1 MMTSKKAPGFYAGM
15 LACVLAIAAAVC
27 YGVVFPGIEYKE
39 QVFDIRICVILAA
52 AGILAAVLLLAGE
65 RTAGFAPAL
74 LCLGSGVAL
83 MLFINIAIWPVSD
96 TIYGIEPFPQITQ
109 LVVCAALIAAACSSS
124 GSAAIS
130 AALLSSAIA
139 NG

>member
-83 MLFINIAIWPVSD
+83 MLFINIAI
-96 TIYGIEPFPQITQ
+96 
-109 LVVCAALIAAACSSS
+109 
-124 GSAAIS
+124 
-130 AALLSSAIA
+130 
-139 NG
+139 

>member
-27 YGVVFPGIEYKE
+27 YGVVFPGIDYKE

-109 LVVCAALIAAACSSS
+109 LVVCAALIAAALVV
-124 GSAAIS
+124 GEI
-130 AALLSSAIA
+130 ALYLRKYRPA
-139 NG
+139 

>member
-109 LVVCAALIAAACSSS
+109 LVVCAALIAAALVV
-124 GSAAIS
+124 GEI
-130 AALLSSAIA
+130 ALYLRKSRPA
-139 NG
+139 

>member
-52 AGILAAVLLLAGE
+52 AGILSAVLLLAGE

-109 LVVCAALIAAACSSS
+109 LVVCAALIAAALVV
-124 GSAAIS
+124 GEI
-130 AALLSSAIA
+130 ALYLIK
-139 NG
+139 

>member
-65 RTAGFAPAL
+65 RTAGFACFRYHLRHRALPPDHPAGGL
-74 LCLGSGVAL
+74 RRADCRRPGGGRDRAL
-83 MLFINIAIWPVSD
+83 SEKVPARLTGTTRREEELP
-96 TIYGIEPFPQITQ
+96 
-109 LVVCAALIAAACSSS
+109 
-124 GSAAIS
+124 
-130 AALLSSAIA
+130 
-139 NG
+139 

>member
-96 TIYGIEPFPQITQ
+96 TISGIEPFPQITQ
-109 LVVCAALIAAACSSS
+109 LVVCAALIAAALVV
-124 GSAAIS
+124 GEI
-130 AALLSSAIA
+130 ALYLRKYRPA
-139 NG
+139 

>member
-109 LVVCAALIAAACSSS
+109 LVVCAALIAAALVV
-124 GSAAIS
+124 GEIELYLRKYRPA
-130 AALLSSAIA
+130 
-139 NG
+139 

>member
-1 MMTSKKAPGFYAGM
+1 MMTSKKAPSFYAGM

-109 LVVCAALIAAACSSS
+109 LVVCAALIAAALVV
-124 GSAAIS
+124 GEI
-130 AALLSSAIA
+130 ALYLRKYRPA
-139 NG
+139 

>member
-109 LVVCAALIAAACSSS
+109 LVVCAALIAAALVV
-124 GSAAIS
+124 GEI
-130 AALLSSAIA
+130 ALYLRKYRHA
-139 NG
+139 

>member
-74 LCLGSGVAL
+74 VCLGSGVAL

-109 LVVCAALIAAACSSS
+109 LVVCAALIAAALVV
-124 GSAAIS
+124 GEI
-130 AALLSSAIA
+130 ALYLRKYRPA
-139 NG
+139 

>member
-27 YGVVFPGIEYKE
+27 SGVVFPGIEYKE

-109 LVVCAALIAAACSSS
+109 LVVCAALIAAALVV
-124 GSAAIS
+124 GEI
-130 AALLSSAIA
+130 ALYLRKYRPA
-139 NG
+139 

>member
-83 MLFINIAIWPVSD
+83 MLFINIASWPVSD

-109 LVVCAALIAAACSSS
+109 LVVCAALIAAALVV
-124 GSAAIS
+124 GEI
-130 AALLSSAIA
+130 ALYLRKYRPA
-139 NG
+139 

>member
-74 LCLGSGVAL
+74 LCLGSGSGPDAVYQHRHL
-83 MLFINIAIWPVSD
+83 
-96 TIYGIEPFPQITQ
+96 
-109 LVVCAALIAAACSSS
+109 ACFRYHLRHRAPSPRSPS
-124 GSAAIS
+124 WWSAPR
-130 AALLSSAIA
+130 
-139 NG
+139 

>member
-15 LACVLAIAAAVC
+15 LACVLAIAASVC

-109 LVVCAALIAAACSSS
+109 LVVCAALIAAALVV
-124 GSAAIS
+124 GEI
-130 AALLSSAIA
+130 ALYLRKYRPA
-139 NG
+139 

>member
-109 LVVCAALIAAACSSS
+109 LVVCAALIAAALVV
-124 GSAAIS
+124 GEI
-130 AALLSSAIA
+130 ALYLRKYRPA
-139 NG
+139 

>member
-109 LVVCAALIAAACSSS
+109 LVVCAALID
-124 GSAAIS
+124 
-130 AALLSSAIA
+130 AALVVGEIA
-139 NG
+139 LYLRKYRPA

>member
-65 RTAGFAPAL
+65 RTAGFAPAR

-109 LVVCAALIAAACSSS
+109 LVVCAALIAAALVV
-124 GSAAIS
+124 GEI
-130 AALLSSAIA
+130 ALYLRKYRPA
-139 NG
+139 

>member
-1 MMTSKKAPGFYAGM
+1 MMTSKKAPGCYAGM

-109 LVVCAALIAAACSSS
+109 LVVCAALIAAALVV
-124 GSAAIS
+124 GEI
-130 AALLSSAIA
+130 ALYLRKYRPA
-139 NG
+139 

>member
-27 YGVVFPGIEYKE
+27 HGVVFPGIEYKE

-109 LVVCAALIAAACSSS
+109 LVVCAALIAAALVV
-124 GSAAIS
+124 GEI
-130 AALLSSAIA
+130 ALYLRKYRPA
-139 NG
+139 

>member
-74 LCLGSGVAL
+74 LCLGSSVAL

-109 LVVCAALIAAACSSS
+109 LVVCAALIV
-124 GSAAIS
+124 
-130 AALLSSAIA
+130 AALVVGEIA
-139 NG
+139 LYLRKYRPA

>member
-52 AGILAAVLLLAGE
+52 AGILAAVLLLGGE

-109 LVVCAALIAAACSSS
+109 LVVCAALIAAALVV
-124 GSAAIS
+124 GEI
-130 AALLSSAIA
+130 ALYLRKYRPA
-139 NG
+139 

>member
-27 YGVVFPGIEYKE
+27 YGVVFPVIEYKE
-39 QVFDIRICVILAA
+39 QVFDMRICVILAA

-109 LVVCAALIAAACSSS
+109 LVVCAALIAAALVV
-124 GSAAIS
+124 GEI
-130 AALLSSAIA
+130 ALYLRKYRPA
-139 NG
+139 

>member
-109 LVVCAALIAAACSSS
+109 LVVCAVLIAAALVV
-124 GSAAIS
+124 GEI
-130 AALLSSAIA
+130 ALYLRKYRPA
-139 NG
+139 